1 MKYFYGNS
9 FKELKNTKPIE
20 IESEEVLQQY
30 KDKYSIVM
38 PAHSN
43 IVGSD
48 LDYDL
53 VLDSTDYR
61 FDEDDF
67 LAVSKDI
74 LDEFVQDEVVTI
86 LFADQTNGVF
96 DYKMI
101 AEDSKYIYLD
111 FVSD

>member
-9 FKELKNTKPIE
+9 FKELMDNKPVE

-30 KDKYSIVM
+30 KDNYSIVM

-43 IVGSD
+43 NRSD

-53 VLDSTDYR
+53 ALDSNDYR

-67 LAVSKDI
+67 LVVSKDI
-74 LDEFVQDEVVTI
+74 LDEFVQDEIVTI
-86 LFADQTNGVF
+86 LFADQTDALF
-96 DYKMI
+96 DYQMI
-101 AEDSKYIYLD
+101 SEDSKYIYLEY
-111 FVSD
+111 VSD